1 MSFVV
6 RNTFPYENKYFNSQD
21 NEKQQLTDYLMHVYI
36 SPKTSYTM
44 SGSFSL
50 QTSIDIKEALDVS
63 PLVNATVVVDETI
76 NTEEPE
82 FSSRSITFTKL

>member
-6 RNTFPYENKYFNSQD
+6 RNTFPYQNKYFDSKD

-36 SPKTSYTM
+36 SPKTTYTM

-50 QTSIDIKEALDVS
+50 QTAIEIKEALDAS

-82 FSSRSITFTKL
+82 FSSRSISFTKL

>member
-6 RNTFPYENKYFNSQD
+6 RNTFPYQNKYFDSKD

-50 QTSIDIKEALDVS
+50 QTAIEIKEALDAS

-76 NTEEPE
+76 DTENPE
-82 FSSRSITFTKL
+82 FSSRSISFTKL